1 MYLSAEQS
9 RVNVRSKKSRLGSY
23 AHNRLMHCCLK
34 HFLPLVTIQRMKNC
48 RAKLTSTGSFM
59 LKGLAAWPP
68 REQLSP
74 EAEFYSAAADPTMI
88 LSVLVL
94 STPKPNAEEVATPPK
109 S

>member
-1 MYLSAEQS
+1 
-9 RVNVRSKKSRLGSY
+9 
-23 AHNRLMHCCLK
+23 
-34 HFLPLVTIQRMKNC
+34 
-48 RAKLTSTGSFM
+48 M

-74 EAEFYSAAADPTMI
+74 EAEFYSAAAAPTMI

>member
-48 RAKLTSTGSFM
+48 RAKLNSTGSFI
-59 LKGLAAWPP
+59 LKGLAAWPQHQ
-68 REQLSP
+68 QLSP
-74 EAEFYSAAADPTMI
+74 EAAGCAAA
-88 LSVLVL
+88 SVA
-94 STPKPNAEEVATPPK
+94 SRRHKY
-109 S
+109 